1 MFSTGFTSLSVKL
14 YNFSILNEL
23 TQTVNFPTWIPYGHS
38 HSLAL
43 LNFFLSYDDSIC
55 STIAVPPLRN
65 SDHVVISVTTDFLD
79 VPFHHK
85 PMIILLQI
93 GMVFVI
99 ICKMCHGRVSLN
111 SMLLL
116 LLVNIVSGFRLELMY
131 ISLIKRNVA
140 LRMFGKLLTV
150 FSTKVN
156 LLYHLYSTAW
166 KCCVLHLIKQNC

>member
-23 TQTVNFPTWIPYGHS
+23 TQMVNFPTWIPYGHS

-79 VPFHHK
+79 VPFHH
-85 PMIILLQI
+85 IA
-93 GMVFVI
+93 
-99 ICKMCHGRVSLN
+99 
-111 SMLLL
+111 
-116 LLVNIVSGFRLELMY
+116 Y
-131 ISLIKRNVA
+131 D
-140 LRMFGKLLTV
+140 
-150 FSTKVN
+150 
-156 LLYHLYSTAW
+156 YSFAD
-166 KCCVLHLIKQNC
+166 